1 MIHRV
6 KTFTKEDCNKIETTV
21 DNLDKLWINRS
32 CTRRFSYENQM
43 RISRAPFWTLGA
55 VSYLDAVEDYARY
68 HKLKTVMNPV
78 LKKKFGWKDLLIFN

>member
-6 KTFTKEDCNKIETTV
+6 KTFTKEDCNKIETSV

-55 VSYLDAVEDYARY
+55 VSYLDAVESHKKYNRHRDY
-68 HKLKTVMNPV
+68 LNPV
-78 LKKKFGWKDLLIFN
+78 LHKKFKRGVG